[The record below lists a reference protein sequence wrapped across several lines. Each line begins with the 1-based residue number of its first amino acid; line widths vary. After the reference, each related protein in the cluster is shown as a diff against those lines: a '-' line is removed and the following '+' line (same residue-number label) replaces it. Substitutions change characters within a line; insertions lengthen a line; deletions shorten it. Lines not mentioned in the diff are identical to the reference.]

1 MQANDA
7 VDHSAPANGST
18 STYFGWQSKGQFLCT
33 YRIADVT
40 PQMRMTCEE
49 TFGSVIAVT
58 AFETDDEVIERA
70 NSTQYGL
77 AAYLYTRD
85 LSNAI
90 LPSSKPVSESRRAR

>member
-1 MQANDA
+1 MPLITARLLTGARQLTLDGRA
-7 VDHSAPANGST
+7 
-18 STYFGWQSKGQFLCT
+18 KGNFYARTAL
-33 YRIADVT
+33 ADVT

-85 LSNAI
+85 LSDAI
-90 LPSSKPVSESRRAR
+90 LPSFEANKQKPSGSLIG